1 MPGRSLEMM
10 GGDGMMFCESL
21 PNAHRAAVVRLT
33 AFRRP
38 YYKKAERF
46 CPPDHSAVREHRL
59 MHDPSSLGAEGPVGV
74 SYPQEF
80 SPSHRLWHDTLSSLN
95 VKTNEAHLSGS
106 NVGAWTSITAVD
118 PKTKLR
124 SYAAPAYYLPNSSRS
139 NLVLCTGAIVSEI
152 ILDDTKSG
160 WIAKGVRFQQGGKE
174 YTATVL
180 EEVIVCAGSVASP
193 QLLELSG
200 IGNPSI
206 LQAAGIPVKVPN
218 PNVGEHLQ
226 DHISE

>member
-1 MPGRSLEMM
+1 MRGQSLEMM

-21 PNAHRAAVVRLT
+21 PDPDGAEIVRLT
-33 AFRRP
+33 AFYRP

-46 CPPDHSAVREHRL
+46 CPPDHSAVPKHRL
-59 MHDPSSLGAEGPVGV
+59 MHDPSSLGTEGPLAV
-74 SYPQEF
+74 SYPQDF
-80 SPSHRLWHDTLSSLN
+80 SPSHRLWHNTLSCLN
-95 VKTNEAHLSGS
+95 VETNEAHLSGS

-118 PKTKLR
+118 PKTQVR
-124 SYAAPAYYLPNSSRS
+124 SYAAPAYYLPNSGRS
-139 NLVLCTGAIVSEI
+139 NLVLCTGASVSKI

-160 WIAKGVRFQQGGKE
+160 LIAKGVRFQQRGKE

-206 LQAAGIPVKVPN
+206 LQAAGIPVKVTN
-218 PNVGEHLQ
+218 LNVGEHLQ